1 MVFRTASAIVTL
13 LIGLGGAGGQGLA
26 QDYPPAHAIR
36 RARDPTDLYQN
47 SQTLTH
53 AAGVLPGLPFPKRAE
68 VQLDMGAALGVDAG
82 ANESTSP
89 QVGIK
94 LDDCFGS
101 QGSLPIRF
109 PKMIAPS
116 RSGCPRLLDRGGQS
130 RSRFP

>member
-1 MVFRTASAIVTL
+1 MVFRTASAIATL

-68 VQLDMGAALGVDAG
+68 LQLDMGAALRVDAG

-89 QVGIK
+89 QVGIDGNEQCSTERRVQIPETIGISCGI
-94 LDDCFGS
+94 L
-101 QGSLPIRF
+101 
-109 PKMIAPS
+109 
-116 RSGCPRLLDRGGQS
+116 
-130 RSRFP
+130 